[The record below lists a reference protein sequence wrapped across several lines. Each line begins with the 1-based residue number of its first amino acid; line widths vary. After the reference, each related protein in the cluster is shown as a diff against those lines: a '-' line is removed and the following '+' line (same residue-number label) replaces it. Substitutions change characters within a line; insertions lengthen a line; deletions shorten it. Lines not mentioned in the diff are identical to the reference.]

1 MPPTSPYLWL
11 AILPVLLLLAVRRVP
26 RPWGELGA
34 ISLWLAAVGMLW
46 TPLPIETAPAPVS
59 DLAVS
64 PGVDPTEELMAAA
77 ANLTEEAVEHA
88 IELPYEGSGRRLS
101 IPVVF
106 RHGNKEVETF
116 MMLDTGTTY
125 TTLPRS
131 VIDMLGIAIPKD
143 APVLTMNTANG
154 QRQARALLVDS
165 VWLGDIE
172 ISGVA
177 VTECEDCSSGEDVG
191 LLGLNV
197 TGMFNMAIDADHR
210 VVEFTVREQVSRHL
224 DLKLFTKMGMRV
236 RGRGQHATATIS
248 LTNESQRPIQRG
260 TVEVTCGDFSTRFD
274 IEGADPGM
282 TSHTSMRLP
291 PHQCPGRYQYR
302 LVDGWW

>member
-1 MPPTSPYLWL
+1 MPTDSPYFWL
-11 AILPVLLLLAVRRVP
+11 ALVPVVLLLAVRRIP
-26 RPWGELGA
+26 SPWGEIGGV
-34 ISLWLAAVGMLW
+34 SLWLAAVGLMW
-46 TPLPIETAPAPVS
+46 TPLPIETAPAELPQVS
-59 DLAVS
+59 QIAPS
-64 PGVDPTEELMAAA
+64 EQLMAAA
-77 ANLTEEAVEHA
+77 ATLTEEAEAHA

-106 RHGNKEVETF
+106 RHGSKEVETF
-116 MMLDTGTTY
+116 MMLDTGATY

-131 VIDMLGIAIPKD
+131 VMDMLGIEVPAN
-143 APVLTMNTANG
+143 APVLTLNTANG
-154 QRQARALLVDS
+154 QRKARAVLVDS

-177 VTECEDCSSGEDVG
+177 VTECEDCSNGEDVG

-197 TGMFNMAIDADHR
+197 SGMFNMAIDADER
-210 VVEFTVREQVSRHL
+210 VVEFSVRDKVSRHL

-236 RGRGQHATATIS
+236 RGRGKHATATIN
-248 LTNESQRPIQRG
+248 LTNKSTRPIHRG
-260 TVEVTCGDFSTRFD
+260 TVEVTCDDFSTRFD

-291 PHQCPGRYQYR
+291 PHQCPDRYQYR